1 MDKKQIILF
10 YYKLAE
16 QQQTE
21 IIDVEKQIESIK
33 KNA

>member
-1 MDKKQIILF
+1 MNKKQIILF

-16 QQQTE
+16 QQQAE